1 VGRGAEATAE
11 ARQYV
16 TNNPTGVVGAFT
28 LAAALARDGKP
39 DQARQ
44 VLDEA
49 RRHHPG
55 LSTAKL
61 SELMLQGSAAR
72 FIAARDDT
80 LAALREV
87 GLP

>member
-1 VGRGAEATAE
+1 MGRYAEATSE
-11 ARQYV
+11 ARQYM

-39 DQARQ
+39 EQARQ

-49 RRHHPG
+49 HRHNPG
-55 LSTAKL
+55 LSTAKV
-61 SELMLQGSAAR
+61 SELMLQGSGAR
-72 FIAARDDT
+72 FIAARDDM

-87 GLP
+87 GLL